1 MYVKK
6 NIFAILV
13 IFGVFFILNYSS
25 DPIIYGDSSR
35 YLNFSLK
42 DPPLYSF
49 FINSL
54 KVIFN
59 NLNSVVI
66 VQTTFVGV
74 AIIFFTK
81 TLGDYF
87 KLTIV
92 MKILISLFLFIPI
105 LKFYR
110 MILTEP
116 ISYAFTLFFFN
127 FALRLIYNF
136 SLKNLFGLTFFAIAL
151 LLTRNQFLYLY
162 LVLFFFYQG
171 IIILYRSK
179 KIFIYLLTSILTI
192 FFIHNSILKLS
203 LSLKKSSLNTES
215 SYKNEKNKYGLF
227 YYTYIDAIYIS
238 NDNDIK
244 TIKNEKMKTLL
255 LNIFQEMNNKK
266 ALKAHY
272 NGRGHYGL
280 SFNEIRFYSDP
291 LIEELAFRQKLDIN
305 EVQKKITFTLI
316 KKNFTRYI
324 KHIFKKF
331 YDATWLF
338 VLLPLIMLFVS
349 FFSFIKQKDKISLFT
364 FFLSIFTVGNHST
377 VYLLGRIQPRYLIYS
392 DIILLMF
399 VGLILFIF
407 LEKKST
413 N

>member
-1 MYVKK
+1 MYIKK
-6 NIFAILV
+6 NISAILV

-25 DPIIYGDSSR
+25 DPILYGDSSR

-42 DPPLYSF
+42 DPPLYAF

-54 KVIFN
+54 QIVSED
-59 NLNSVVI
+59 LSLVV
-66 VQTTFVGV
+66 VFQTILIGV

-81 TLGDYF
+81 TLRDNL
-87 KLTIV
+87 KLDTFIG
-92 MKILISLFLFIPI
+92 ILITLFLFLPI
-105 LKFYR
+105 IKFYR

-116 ISYAFTLFFFN
+116 ICYAFSLFFFN
-127 FALRLIYNF
+127 FTFRLIYNY

-162 LVLFFFYQG
+162 LVLFFLYLG
-171 IIILYRSK
+171 IFILYRSK
-179 KIFIYLLTSILTI
+179 KIFTYLLTSILII
-192 FFIHNSILKLS
+192 FFTHNSVIKLS
-203 LSLKKSSLNTES
+203 IYLKMKSLNTES
-215 SYKNEKNKYGLF
+215 SFINEKKKYGLF

-238 NDNDIK
+238 NDKDIK
-244 TIKNEKMKTLL
+244 MIKNEKMKTLL

-291 LIEELAFRQKLDIN
+291 LIQELAFTQKLDIN
-305 EVQKKITFTLI
+305 EVQKKITFVLI

-338 VLLPLIMLFVS
+338 VLLPLTMLFIS
-349 FFSFIKQKDKISLFT
+349 FISFIKKNDKISLFT

-377 VYLLGRIQPRYLIYS
+377 VYLFGRIQPRYLIYS

>member
-1 MYVKK
+1 MYIKK
-6 NIFAILV
+6 NISAILV
-13 IFGVFFILNYSS
+13 IFSVFFILNYSS
-25 DPIIYGDSSR
+25 DPILYGDSSR

-54 KVIFN
+54 QIVFEDLSLVVIF
-59 NLNSVVI
+59 
-66 VQTTFVGV
+66 QTIFIGV
-74 AIIFFTK
+74 AIILFTK
-81 TLGDYF
+81 TLSDNL
-87 KLTIV
+87 KLDTFIG
-92 MKILISLFLFIPI
+92 ILITLFLFLPI
-105 LKFYR
+105 IKFYR

-116 ISYAFTLFFFN
+116 IGYAFTLFFFN
-127 FALRLIYNF
+127 FAFRLIYNF

-171 IIILYRSK
+171 IFILYRSK
-179 KIFIYLLTSILTI
+179 KNFIYLLTSILII
-192 FFIHNSILKLS
+192 FFTHNSIVKLS
-203 LSLKKSSLNTES
+203 IHLKMNSLNTEMS
-215 SYKNEKNKYGLF
+215 FINEKNKYGLF

-238 NDNDIK
+238 NDKNIK
-244 TIKNEKMKTLL
+244 MIKNEKMKTLL

-266 ALKAHY
+266 ALNAHY
-272 NGRGHYGL
+272 NGRGHYGS

-291 LIEELAFRQKLDIN
+291 LIEELASRQKLDIN
-305 EVQKKITFTLI
+305 EVQKRITFVLI
-316 KKNFTRYI
+316 KKNFIKYI
-324 KHIFKKF
+324 THIFKKF

-338 VLLPLIMLFVS
+338 VLLPLIMLFIS
-349 FFSFIKQKDKISLFT
+349 FFSFIKQKGKFSLFT

-377 VYLLGRIQPRYLIYS
+377 VYFLGRMQPRYLIYS

-407 LEKKST
+407 LEKKS
-413 N
+413 NN